1 MQHSVSHPRVFS
13 GGTFI
18 LLALLSVFGAI
29 IGIQLLVSLG
39 VTPNTSIIGA
49 LVAMILARIPLSMFA
64 RFRSIHEQ
72 NLAQSAISS
81 ATFGAA
87 NSLLL
92 PIAIPYLFG
101 RMDLVLPMFVGVSA
115 AMLLDGYLLYRLF
128 DSRVFPASG
137 AWPPGVAAAE
147 AIKAGDSG
155 GRQAKLLGVG
165 IGVGLVG
172 AWLHIPMSAFGTAF
186 LGNIWALTMFGVGLL
201 IRGYAKPLMGWD
213 INALYIPHGLMIG
226 AGLVALVQVITQIR
240 SKRGD
245 DAVAGNAASAGT
257 AATRNSSAGSEASG
271 AGGMGSRTRDG
282 NGNGVTSAAAISANA
297 VPAPTRTVEDMR
309 RTLRLGAIAYIVL
322 AALLALGSGVY
333 TGMSTPML
341 IGFILYAAF
350 AAFVHEL
357 LVGIA
362 AMHSGWFP
370 AFAVA
375 LITLL
380 VGMLIGFPPVAL
392 VILCGFAAATG
403 PAFADMGYDLKAG
416 FLLRGNGADPAFE
429 LDGRRQQLAAGMLA
443 FVVSMPMVYFTFH
456 SYFDQGLTPPVAS
469 VYVATIKAGVAPGVA
484 MQLLIWAIP
493 GALIQW
499 IGGPKRQLGVLLS
512 TGLLIANP
520 LAGWAVLAGI
530 ALRVLALRMWGDKVR
545 NSLEVFAAGTIAGDA
560 LYSFFNSLIQYQ
572 SKK

>member
-1 MQHSVSHPRVFS
+1 MQPSASHPRAFS

-49 LVAMILARIPLSMFA
+49 LVAMILARIPLTLFA

-101 RMDLVLPMFVGVSA
+101 RADLVPAMFIGVAA

-128 DSRVFPASG
+128 DSRVFPAAG

-155 GRQAKLLGVG
+155 GRQARLLGAG
-165 IGVGLVG
+165 IGVGLIG

-186 LGNIWALTMFGVGLL
+186 LGNIWALTMFGIGLL

-226 AGLVALVQVITQIR
+226 AGLVALVQVIAQIR
-240 SKRGD
+240 ARGG
-245 DAVAGNAASAGT
+245 DAKT
-257 AATRNSSAGSEASG
+257 AARPTAG
-271 AGGMGSRTRDG
+271 
-282 NGNGVTSAAAISANA
+282 AAARHGAA
-297 VPAPTRTVEDMR
+297 MPAATAEAEPAAGPTRTVEDMR
-309 RTLRLGAIAYIVL
+309 RTLRLGAIAYVIL
-322 AALLALGSGVY
+322 AALLAMGSGVY
-333 TGMSTPML
+333 AGMSLPML
-341 IGFILYAAF
+341 IGFVAYAAF

-380 VGMLIGFPPVAL
+380 IGMLIGFPPVAL

-416 FLLRGNGADPAFE
+416 YLLRGNGIDPAFE

-443 FVVSMPMVYFTFH
+443 FVISMPMVYFTYH
-456 SYFDQGLTPPVAS
+456 SYFDQGLTPPVAA

-484 MQLLIWAIP
+484 TQLLIWAIP

-499 IGGPKRQLGVLLS
+499 LGGPRRQLGVLLS

-530 ALRVLALRMWGDKVR
+530 ALRVLALRLWGDKVR
-545 NSLEVFAAGTIAGDA
+545 SSLEVFAAGTIAGDA
-560 LYSFFNSLIQYQ
+560 LYSFFNSLIQYRA
-572 SKK
+572 KGK

>member
-1 MQHSVSHPRVFS
+1 MQHTASHPRVFS

-49 LVAMILARIPLSMFA
+49 LVAMILARIPLSLFA

-101 RMDLVLPMFVGVSA
+101 RTDLVLPMFIGVAA
-115 AMLLDGYLLYRLF
+115 AMLLDGYMLYRLF
-128 DSRVFPASG
+128 DTRVFPASG

-155 GRQAKLLGVG
+155 GRQARLLGAG

-186 LGNIWALTMFGVGLL
+186 LGNIWALTMFGIGLL
-201 IRGYAKPLMGWD
+201 IRGHAKPLMGWD

-226 AGLVALVQVITQIR
+226 AGLVALIQVILQIR
-240 SKRGD
+240 SGRGD
-245 DAVAGNAASAGT
+245 DAPAQDAAHGGAPPARASAG
-257 AATRNSSAGSEASG
+257 AQAGGASG
-271 AGGMGSRTRDG
+271 MGAQAGAS
-282 NGNGVTSAAAISANA
+282 NAAAPASAQA
-297 VPAPTRTVEDMR
+297 VSAPTRTVADMR
-309 RTLRLGAIAYIVL
+309 KTLRFGAIAYVVL

-341 IGFILYAAF
+341 VGFVLYAAF

-380 VGMLIGFPPVAL
+380 VGMLLGFPPLAL

-416 FLLRGNGADPAFE
+416 YLLRGNGADPAFE

-443 FVVSMPMVYFTFH
+443 FVISMPVVYFSFH
-456 SYFDQGLTPPVAS
+456 SYFDQGLTPPVAA

-484 MQLLIWAIP
+484 TQLLIWAVP

-499 IGGPKRQLGVLLS
+499 LGGPRRQLGVLLS

-520 LAGWAVLAGI
+520 LAGWAVLSGI
-530 ALRVLALRMWGDKVR
+530 VLRVLALRLWGDKVR
-545 NSLEVFAAGTIAGDA
+545 NGLEVFAAGTIAGDA

-572 SKK
+572 AKGK